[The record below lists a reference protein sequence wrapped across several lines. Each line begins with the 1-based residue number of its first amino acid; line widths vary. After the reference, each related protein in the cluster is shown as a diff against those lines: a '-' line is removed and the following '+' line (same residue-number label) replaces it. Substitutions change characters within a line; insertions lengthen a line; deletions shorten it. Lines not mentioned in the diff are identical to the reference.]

1 MFLIDKSFNGK
12 QSIIVDFNTGD
23 YTYKVP
29 VGLKIGEVAALCLDS
44 RATGKLRFVLEALL
58 SLYEDF
64 VVKLIDEP
72 FVSVNKKMVSIN
84 TFINQDS
91 VIELV

>member
-1 MFLIDKSFNGK
+1 VF
-12 QSIIVDFNTGD
+12 
-23 YTYKVP
+23 
-29 VGLKIGEVAALCLDS
+29 DS

-84 TFINQDS
+84 TVINQVS